1 MKGLKPHS
9 PKRTVN
15 LNALGFGH
23 SFLDRTP
30 KAQAMGKKMDTL
42 DFIRTRNCYA
52 ASKRT
57 APRVEEN
64 VCSSLLIK
72 ICCCCCC

>member
-1 MKGLKPHS
+1 MKAKATQL
-9 PKRTVN
+9 RRERVN

-52 ASKRT
+52 CKQKDC
-57 APRVEEN
+57 P
-64 VCSSLLIK
+64 
-72 ICCCCCC
+72 